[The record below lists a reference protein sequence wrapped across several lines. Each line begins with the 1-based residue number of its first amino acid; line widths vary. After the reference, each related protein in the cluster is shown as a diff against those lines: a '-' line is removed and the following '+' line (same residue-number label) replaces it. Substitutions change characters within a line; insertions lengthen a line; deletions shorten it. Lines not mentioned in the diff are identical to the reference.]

1 MGDNLGVR
9 WGTATDV
16 HGLSTEASHDKRQV
30 TRGPVYPRNE
40 SVGPWKPSNSRAQ
53 QPRADPEPFAIPRGA
68 GLRYA
73 QSMAARSVPDAD
85 SLRLEL
91 QEALAAF
98 RSWTTHATQA
108 FGVLATGDALLITY
122 GFSQRLA
129 AILFLASGLPVGVL
143 LLYLQTMSTAAP
155 LVIFAARIERSLSI
169 KESLAAVYARSH
181 LRPFAIAMNIDSLS
195 NNELRGLDVDVSWRS
210 WIGKLLPKLLYF
222 TTLIQVGL
230 AILSMTVYHYRFM

>member
-1 MGDNLGVR
+1 MNSSVLG
-9 WGTATDV
+9 
-16 HGLSTEASHDKRQV
+16 
-30 TRGPVYPRNE
+30 
-40 SVGPWKPSNSRAQ
+40 SRATAERSSHAQ
-53 QPRADPEPFAIPRGA
+53 TQGRSRFPAAR

-73 QSMAARSVPDAD
+73 PSVAARSVPDAE

-91 QEALAAF
+91 QEALATF
-98 RSWTTHATQA
+98 RSWTTQATQA
-108 FGVLATGDALLITY
+108 FGVLFTGDALLITY

-143 LLYLQTMSTAAP
+143 LLYLQAMSTTAP
-155 LVIFAARIERSLSI
+155 LVTFALRIERRLSI

-195 NNELRGLDVDVSWRS
+195 DDELRGLDIDISWSS
-210 WIGKLLPKLLYF
+210 WTRKRIPKLLYL

-230 AILSMTVYHYRFM
+230 AVLSMTVYHYRFM